1 MPILPN
7 PRHERFAQELA
18 SGKSAT
24 EAYKVAGYAP
34 NDGNCIRLKG
44 NDRVAARVAELKRGT
59 AEEFILTR
67 QFVLDRLKQNL
78 DRAMQV
84 EDGFRYEGSVANKA
98 LELLGKEVGMFV
110 ERKEVGPPGSFVALL
125 PEKTETAEQWA
136 QQLNG
141 SNPPSS
147 GSRSQALKPN

>member
-1 MPILPN
+1 MPVLSN

-24 EAYKVAGYAP
+24 EAYVTAGFKP
-34 NDGNCIRLKG
+34 NRHNACRLKT
-44 NDRVAARVAELKRGT
+44 NEHIENRVAELQGGT
-59 AEEFILTR
+59 AEEFILNR

-78 DRAMQV
+78 DRAMQL
-84 EDGFRYEGSVANKA
+84 REGAVANKA
-98 LELLGKEVGMFV
+98 LELLGKEIGMFV

-125 PEKTETAEQWA
+125 PEKTETAEEWV

-141 SNPPSS
+141 SSPQSS
-147 GSRSQALKPN
+147 GGPKPVPRPN